1 MTDHENTAKR
11 IAFSFF
17 ANSDKTDVEIAR
29 LVGRSTSTVNWY
41 RQEFYSSQ
49 CRPWE
54 PRKRKPVPDKVETVR
69 TSSGVRF
76 GEGKRKESIWKA

>member
-1 MTDHENTAKR
+1 MTEPENTAKK

-17 ANSDKTDVEIAR
+17 ANSDKTDVEIAQ

-41 RQEFYSSQ
+41 RQEYYS
-49 CRPWE
+49 RLE
-54 PRKRKPVPDKVETVR
+54 PRKQKPVPDRTASVR

-76 GEGKRKESIWKA
+76 GEGKRKESIWKV